1 MEHCRDPA
9 LLVRKQML
17 TSLTALLEC
26 YPEHDTVIATWCRG
40 VLPLVLDPEAKV
52 QERVVEVR
60 HFVLMFGEVHR
71 FVL

>member
-1 MEHCRDPA
+1 
-9 LLVRKQML
+9 ML

-52 QERVVEVR
+52 QERVIEVR
-60 HFVLMFGEVHR
+60 HLGVRCGEVYR
-71 FVL
+71 NIIMIIIE